1 MNQELMNKAAK
12 ILWDAWSTGHT
23 ISGLPKD
30 CRPTTRQSAYEIQK
44 RIADLSQSAQIGWK
58 IAATSENGQKHIGAS
73 GPLAGQNIAFDWV
86 LIYHPEILPTR

>member
-58 IAATSENGQKHIGAS
+58 IAATSKNGQKHIGAS
-73 GPLAGQNIAFDWV
+73 GSFISPRSLPFSSNLRIA
-86 LIYHPEILPTR
+86 LSPAT